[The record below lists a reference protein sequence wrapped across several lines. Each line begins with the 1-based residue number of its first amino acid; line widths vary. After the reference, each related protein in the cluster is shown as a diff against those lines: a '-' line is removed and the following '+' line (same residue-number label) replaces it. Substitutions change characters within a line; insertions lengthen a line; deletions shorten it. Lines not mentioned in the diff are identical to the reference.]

1 MRYRILTVGIDIDLL
16 TTRQAML
23 ASCGYDALLAT
34 PADVDEKL
42 RSGKFDLV
50 ILSVMLSG
58 DEKRRIQAKLPAG
71 TRSLVLQSL
80 VWPKELLKM
89 VADALG

>member
-1 MRYRILTVGIDIDLL
+1 MRYRILSVGIDLDLL
-16 TTRQAML
+16 NTRQALL
-23 ASCGYDALLAT
+23 ASRGYDSLIAT
-34 PADVDEKL
+34 PADFEEKL
-42 RSGKFDLV
+42 SSGKFDLV

-58 DEKRRIQAKLPAG
+58 EEKRHIQAKLPAG